1 MNQQENT
8 VSVNDT
14 SNAPQVTEQTQ
25 SKEKNEVRKHYL
37 HHQLLF
43 NPDATPE
50 LSDDA
55 WLINFKRRAER
66 FAEMLEFLERSWA
79 EDIPALQKACFSYL
93 TGDNIPRK
101 ERQQVIE
108 AWTSW
113 SDFLFALNRY
123 RTLASV
129 FLKYHQRMIEEIE
142 SLLTPATPE
151 LQATN
156 QEGGIEWKTFND
168 ALFPQRIYKKSQ
180 RKSMNLLW
188 RPRNPLSSANWKR
201 A

>member
-1 MNQQENT
+1 MNQPENT
-8 VSVNDT
+8 VSINDT
-14 SNAPQVTEQTQ
+14 LNALQVTEQSPCKAKT
-25 SKEKNEVRKHYL
+25 EVRKYYL

-55 WLINFKRRAER
+55 WLISFRRRTER
-66 FAEMLEFLERSWA
+66 FAEMLAFLERSWA

-113 SDFLFALNRY
+113 SDFQFTLNRY
-123 RTLASV
+123 RGLASF
-129 FLKYHQRMIEEIE
+129 FLKYYRRMLQETE
-142 SLLTPATPE
+142 SLLNAASPE
-151 LQATN
+151 VSPESQSTN
-156 QEGGIEWKTFND
+156 QEGVI
-168 ALFPQRIYKKSQ
+168 
-180 RKSMNLLW
+180 
-188 RPRNPLSSANWKR
+188 
-201 A
+201 

>member
-14 SNAPQVTEQTQ
+14 LNALQVTEQPQ
-25 SKEKNEVRKHYL
+25 CKEKNEVRKYYL

-55 WLINFKRRAER
+55 WLISFKRRTER

-113 SDFLFALNRY
+113 SDFQFTLNRY
-123 RTLASV
+123 RGLASF
-129 FLKYHQRMIEEIE
+129 FLKYYRRMLQETE
-142 SLLTPATPE
+142 SLLNAASPE
-151 LQATN
+151 VSP
-156 QEGGIEWKTFND
+156 E
-168 ALFPQRIYKKSQ
+168 S
-180 RKSMNLLW
+180 
-188 RPRNPLSSANWKR
+188 
-201 A
+201 